1 MTYGVNAPLGLQ
13 ATIYGGSS
21 PWNGSFQ
28 HFPITTA
35 YATSLFLGDPVSMT
49 NSQLIRYATGN
60 QATVPALGVFWG
72 CTYTD
77 TNGVV
82 QFSKYWPASTV
93 VKTGTVAVANV
104 ITDTNTF
111 FTIQSNAAFA
121 YANLTKNFNFS
132 FATAGSTLTGESGAQ
147 LDYSSAAVTNTL
159 PLHAIAFDT
168 IPGNNPGL
176 GNTSA
181 AYANIIVK
189 LNDSFFGNLSLG
201 V

>member
-13 ATIYGGSS
+13 ATIFGGSS
-21 PWNGSFQ
+21 PWNGSFDQ
-28 HFPITTA
+28 YPITAA

-49 NSQLIRYATGN
+49 NSVVIKYATGN
-60 QATVPALGVFWG
+60 SATVPALGVFWG

-93 VKTGTVAVANV
+93 VKTGTVPIANV
-104 ITDTNTF
+104 ITDPNTR
-111 FTIQSNAAFA
+111 FTIQSTAAFA
-121 YANLTKNFNFS
+121 YSNLTKNFNFS
-132 FATAGSTLTGESGAQ
+132 YATAGSTSTGESGAQ
-147 LDYSSAAVTNTL
+147 LDYSTVATTATL

-168 IPGNNPGL
+168 FPGNDPGP
-176 GNTSA
+176 GGTSA